1 MFCYSVFK
9 GENVGKL
16 FHPSWDDDGPSGRPV
31 GIHFLTLTVAAPKL
45 PSAPSLNVITAKSVR
60 CFIGFSEAQ
69 QLFFFQSLVLCDLL
83 HVFLSIWYIFLGS
96 PLYNWLKLQ
105 TSVVPGSLEAKEL
118 G

>member
-1 MFCYSVFK
+1 MWANFFILP
-9 GENVGKL
+9 GA
-16 FHPSWDDDGPSGRPV
+16 DDDGPPGRPV